1 MTVPPFTFVMT
12 YVRPEFTSAVMF
24 GYCTQSLEFPRFG
37 WYGHVGDSGSRRAGR
52 LMGLQTLNQS
62 LERPYKQR
70 PRSFE
75 A

>member
-24 GYCTQSLEFPRFG
+24 GCCTQSLEIPRFG
-37 WYGHVGDSGSRRAGR
+37 WYGHVGEPQSRKM
-52 LMGLQTLNQS
+52 MGLQTSNQS
-62 LERPYKQR
+62 VERPYKQR
-70 PRSFE
+70 PRSLE